1 MRNEITIYISGIDW
15 MMGECCNRYVK
26 VPKGVCFEVDWGDGK
41 VEKFVGSG
49 DYIQTHHNYPSDTS
63 KYE

>member
-26 VPKGVCFEVDWGDGK
+26 VIRVCALKWTGAMER
-41 VEKFVGSG
+41 
-49 DYIQTHHNYPSDTS
+49 
-63 KYE
+63 